1 MRAIELIGEAP
12 EHDGRVVVVIPN
24 HAPQVL
30 FNAVVVRFGGIWT
43 KVINPWNLCLY
54 NQAQCIAL
62 FKRIGIVW
70 IMGKAH
76 KVAAQ
81 LCNCLLYTSPYE
93 QMKYPG
99 QRVQIDVKFVPQVCI
114 VGQSEST
121 QWFQYTFLDEYSR
134 FRYIEAFQE
143 HNTLSLIHI

>member
-81 LCNCLLYTSPYE
+81 LCNVRVIGMELFLRHRGHRAGIVLVQRYAT
-93 QMKYPG
+93 
-99 QRVQIDVKFVPQVCI
+99 QRVGTAV
-114 VGQSEST
+114 E
-121 QWFQYTFLDEYSR
+121 
-134 FRYIEAFQE
+134 
-143 HNTLSLIHI
+143 